1 MSLLRQGRLFALAG
15 VAQLLLDWTVF
26 VVLTAAGVAAAPGN
40 VCGRVAGALLGFW
53 LNGRWTFARD
63 GEARLGWCRFMRFAA
78 VWLLLTAIS
87 TWSVAG
93 IAAHLDLQHAWLAK
107 PLIEALM
114 AAVGFFL
121 WRQVVY
127 R

>member
-1 MSLLRQGRLFALAG
+1 MSLLRQGRLFVLAG
-15 VAQLLLDWTVF
+15 AAQLLLDSTVF
-26 VVLTAAGVAAAPGN
+26 VVLTLAGMDAAPGN
-40 VCGRVAGALLGFW
+40 VCGRIAGALLGFW

-63 GEARLGWCRFMRFAA
+63 GEARLGWRRFVRFAA
-78 VWLLLTAIS
+78 VWLLLTAAS
-87 TWSVAG
+87 TWAVAG
-93 IAAHLDLQHAWLAK
+93 IAAHLGLQHAWLAK
-107 PLIEALM
+107 PLIEALI

>member
-15 VAQLLLDWTVF
+15 VVQLLLDWTVF

-63 GEARLGWCRFMRFAA
+63 GEARLGWRRFMRFAA
-78 VWLLLTAIS
+78 VWLLLTAAS

-107 PLIEALM
+107 PLIEALL